1 MDRKSPVPRFR
12 ALKHSLIL
20 VSVPD
25 PYPNPGSFVCHLHF
39 ANEETLVENG
49 GERKAGLKRPVCFL
63 FYCLLWGT
71 REPNQGAAG
80 DVRERGGVRAR
91 DELLEYSRT
100 SG

>member
-39 ANEETLVENG
+39 ANEETLVEERW
-49 GERKAGLKRPVCFL
+49 GEKGRTEKTCMFSI
-63 FYCLLWGT
+63 LLPSLGDT
-71 REPNQGAAG
+71 GA
-80 DVRERGGVRAR
+80 
-91 DELLEYSRT
+91 
-100 SG
+100 